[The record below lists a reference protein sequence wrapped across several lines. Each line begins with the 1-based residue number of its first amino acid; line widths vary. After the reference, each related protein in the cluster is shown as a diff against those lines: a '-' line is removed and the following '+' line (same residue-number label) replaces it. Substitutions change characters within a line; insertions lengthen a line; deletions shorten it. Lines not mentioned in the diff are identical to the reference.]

1 MKKKILISS
10 LLLVVITIS
19 CRKEDNLDVALNG
32 LGGDTWKRT
41 ALDNWIYDSLTV
53 PYNIELKYKWDQSEF
68 DMSYDLVPPREDMVI
83 PVARAIRM
91 LWIEPYNEEAGTD
104 LFMKM
109 YAPKQVVLAGVPAVN
124 LNGIADGGMAEDGLR
139 IILYNINWIGD
150 NNRDI
155 ANSMM
160 HLLHHEFAHILY
172 QEKAYPAEFNKI
184 TASSYTSVWFSDDTD
199 PLKLGFVS
207 SYARKN
213 PGEDFAEMVS
223 QMLIM
228 GKDEYEAYLHTV
240 PGNDDGIQK
249 LRDKEALVVQ
259 YFKDAY
265 QIDFYSLQAHV
276 QLAKKRYLN

>member
-1 MKKKILISS
+1 MKKKILICS

-19 CRKEDNLDVALNG
+19 CRKEDNLNVALNG

-83 PVARAIRM
+83 PAARAIRK
-91 LWIEPYNEEAGTD
+91 LWLEPYSEEAGTD

-109 YAPKQVVLAGVPAVN
+109 YTPKQVVLSGVLAVN
-124 LNGIADGGMAEDGLR
+124 LNGRGDGGMAEDGIR
-139 IILYNINWIGD
+139 IILYNINWI
-150 NNRDI
+150 
-155 ANSMM
+155 ANENKNIVTNML
-160 HLLHHEFAHILY
+160 HLLHHEFTHILN
-172 QEKAYPAEFNKI
+172 QKKAYPVEFNKI
-184 TASSYTSVWFSDDTD
+184 TAGGYTNAWLTD
-199 PLKLGFVS
+199 NTYPLKLGFIS
-207 SYARKN
+207 GYARKS
-213 PGEDFAEMVS
+213 PQEDFAEMAS

-228 GKDEYEAYLHTV
+228 GKEEYEAYLHAV

-265 QIDFYSLQAHV
+265 QIDFYSLQTRV
-276 QLAKKRYLN
+276 QLAKKAYLN